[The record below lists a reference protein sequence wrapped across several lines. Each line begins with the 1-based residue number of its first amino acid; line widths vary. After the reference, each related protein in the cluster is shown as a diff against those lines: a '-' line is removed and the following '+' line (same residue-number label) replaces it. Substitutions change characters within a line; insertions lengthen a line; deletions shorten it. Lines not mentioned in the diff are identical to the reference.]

1 MKTLTTEDPCLQG
14 IDSGD
19 VFNFKC
25 KYCARNLSSRQN
37 LREHMYIHTG
47 ERPYKCTEIG
57 CSKSFRQGSLLS
69 IHRKTHKKQAEK
81 LKASKKIE
89 ASIPYLKLTDIFLH
103 TPDFPRSQM
112 PKSCL
117 IQEIGETNFNFAEKF
132 LPKLRLPQ

>member
-1 MKTLTTEDPCLQG
+1 MKSLTTEDPCLLG

-69 IHRKTHKKQAEK
+69 IHRKTHKKQAER
-81 LKASKKIE
+81 LKTSKKFE
-89 ASIPYLKLTDIFLH
+89 ASIPYLKLTDICAH
-103 TPDFPRSQM
+103 NPDFTISHIQ
-112 PKSCL
+112 KSCL
-117 IQEIGETNFNFAEKF
+117 MQEIGETDFNFAAKF
-132 LPKLRLPQ
+132 LKQLQTP